1 MRVGGLGH
9 TLFPLR
15 PESGWSAEEICRATS
30 VARKAEAN

>member
-15 PESGWSAEEICRATS
+15 PESGRAAKEIRQVTS
-30 VARKAEAN
+30 VAGKAVAN